1 MNKNQK
7 ILIVSGLLIVVGG
20 YYIYKKMKNKS
31 TLAVAE
37 TPETPET
44 PETQQTPVT
53 NKIDKKKVLS
63 LGSKGKEVEEL
74 QKKLGGLTVD
84 GNLGLKTQAKI
95 YTTFSLSKITLEQL
109 EKWFPKIQYVQT
121 IFPNLSSTFTRT
133 GLYDLDLQFLKV
145 WASAVTKKE
154 PFFKYQT
161 SSGEKIYS
169 SSTGK
174 AQTQGSTLG
183 GLITYF

>member
-1 MNKNQK
+1 MNTKK
-7 ILIVSGLLIVVGG
+7 KVLIVSGLLIAVGG
-20 YYIYKKMKNKS
+20 FYIYKNMKKKP

-37 TPETPET
+37 TPDSETQ
-44 PETQQTPVT
+44 ETQQTPVT

-84 GNLGLKTQAKI
+84 GNFGLKTQAKI

-109 EKWFPKIQYVQT
+109 EKWFSKIEYVQT

-133 GLYDLDLQFLKV
+133 GLYDLDLEFLKN
-145 WASAVTKKE
+145 WASAVKKKE
-154 PFFKYQT
+154 NLFQYQT
-161 SSGEKIYS
+161 SSGVKTYS
-169 SSTGK
+169 SKTGK
-174 AQTQGSTLG
+174 VQQQQSTLG